1 MTENTPTAAIPY
13 SQEVFRKLIHLSS
26 LWMVALIWFFPFPKL
41 LLFFGFAICL
51 VLNLLC
57 EYAYSC
63 QVRFITPLYAFF
75 FKNMLRGD
83 VKRGQWVVS
92 GSPPVFAA
100 AALVTL
106 LFPLKI
112 AAIALGV
119 MLIAD
124 TAAALIGRRFGKH
137 KVANGKSLEGVL
149 AFCIAGSLWACG
161 LLYCA
166 GLLNGWTAA
175 AAVLGVS
182 LASMAELFEKQ
193 LRMDDNFSIPLIS
206 GAVIWLS
213 TILFLQHLT

>member
-1 MTENTPTAAIPY
+1 MENKPIPY

-26 LWMVALIWFFPFPKL
+26 LWMVALIWFFPYPKL
-41 LLFFGFAICL
+41 LLFLGFSICL

-57 EYAYSC
+57 EFAYSH
-63 QVRFITPLYAFF
+63 QVRYITPLYAFF
-75 FKNMLRGD
+75 FKKMLRGE
-83 VKRGQWVVS
+83 VKPGQWVIS

-137 KVANGKSLEGVL
+137 KIANGKSLEGVI
-149 AFCIAGSLWACG
+149 AFCLAGSLWACG

-166 GLLNGWTAA
+166 GLFSVKVALG
-175 AAVLGVS
+175 AVLGVF

-193 LRMDDNFSIPLIS
+193 LHMDDNFSIPLIS
-206 GAVIWLS
+206 GFVIWLS
-213 TILFLQHLT
+213 TILFL